1 MLPSHSELACG
12 NIYVEGQWCPA
23 FENREGWGSPLCYS
37 QSQPGKLG
45 QPRGFFDVE
54 VFVRAKNV
62 AVQDI
67 LTKPGVFGKI
77 TSITQGGTISAVN
90 VLTSGGWLRIIGA
103 GTGVE

>member
-1 MLPSHSELACG
+1 
-12 NIYVEGQWCPA
+12 
-23 FENREGWGSPLCYS
+23 
-37 QSQPGKLG
+37 
-45 QPRGFFDVE
+45 